1 VLETI
6 GRARKLSN
14 HSLLKVIG
22 ECRMAPP
29 EESAGLVCNWVQRST
44 MKIPAL

>member
-1 VLETI
+1 MLETI

-29 EESAGLVCNWVQRST
+29 EESAGLVRGSVQPNT
-44 MKIPAL
+44 Q